1 VIPETAIVPLTPPP
15 HAEVTLGVVRASGP
29 RELVLAATEVANA
42 LAGVIDSKKLYNSI
56 SGRRYVRVEGWTT
69 LAAMLGCLPREVSV
83 SRQENGTYEATVEL
97 ARMADG
103 MVLTR
108 ASAECGMD
116 EPTWAKRADYAR
128 RSMAVTRATS
138 KACRIAFS
146 WVMVLA
152 GYEVTPA
159 EEIPKEDDEPTTRVE
174 LTPVTDADRKLV
186 LEEAAKA
193 GLTKGDFPA
202 FYQEVTG
209 RPWLALYAEDVKA
222 LVAECAKRISKRREK
237 VSA

>member
-1 VIPETAIVPLTPPP
+1 MTTDLVPVA
-15 HAEVTLGVVRASGP
+15 AEVTLGVVRATGP
-29 RELVLAATEVANA
+29 TDLVAQATEVANA
-42 LAGVIDSKKLYNSI
+42 LAGVIDSKKLYNAI
-56 SGRRYVRVEGWTT
+56 NGRRYVRVEGWTT

-83 SRQENGTYEATVEL
+83 TRQETGTYTATVEL
-97 ARMADG
+97 ARMSDG
-103 MVLTR
+103 AILTR

-159 EEIPKEDDEPTTRVE
+159 EEIPKEEDEPVQ
-174 LTPVTDADRKLV
+174 LTPVTDAERMLV

-193 GLTKGDFPA
+193 GLTKGDFPL
-202 FYQEVTG
+202 FYREVTG
-209 RPWLALYAEDVKA
+209 RPWQALYQEDVKA
-222 LVAECAKRISKRREK
+222 LLAACAKRIAKKREK

>member
-1 VIPETAIVPLTPPP
+1 MTTDLVPLAPS
-15 HAEVTLGVVRASGP
+15 VTLGVVHASGP
-29 RELVLAATEVANA
+29 KELVAAATDAADA
-42 LAGVIDSKKLYNSI
+42 LAGVIASKKLFNTI

-83 SRQENGTYEATVEL
+83 TRTEEGTYTATVEL
-97 ARMADG
+97 ARMSDG
-103 MVLTR
+103 AILTR

-116 EPTWAKRADYAR
+116 EPTWKTRADYAR

-159 EEIPKEDDEPTTRVE
+159 EEIPKEEDEPVS
-174 LTPVTDADRKLV
+174 LTPVTDAERTLV

-209 RPWLALYAEDVKA
+209 RPWQALYQEDVKA
-222 LVAECAKRISKRREK
+222 LLAACAKKIAKKREK
-237 VSA
+237 VGAT

>member
-1 VIPETAIVPLTPPP
+1 MTTDLVPVA
-15 HAEVTLGVVRASGP
+15 AEVTLGVVRATGP
-29 RELVLAATEVANA
+29 TDLVAQATEVANA
-42 LAGVIDSKKLYNSI
+42 LAGVIDSKKLYNAI
-56 SGRRYVRVEGWTT
+56 NGRRYVRVEGWAT

-83 SRQENGTYEATVEL
+83 TRQETGTYTATVEL
-97 ARMADG
+97 ARMSDG
-103 MVLTR
+103 AILTR

-159 EEIPKEDDEPTTRVE
+159 EEIPKEEDEPVQ
-174 LTPVTDADRKLV
+174 LTPVTDAERMLV

-193 GLTKGDFPA
+193 GLTKGDFPL
-202 FYQEVTG
+202 FYREVTG
-209 RPWLALYAEDVKA
+209 RPWQALYQEDVKA
-222 LVAECAKRISKRREK
+222 LLAACAKRIAKKREK